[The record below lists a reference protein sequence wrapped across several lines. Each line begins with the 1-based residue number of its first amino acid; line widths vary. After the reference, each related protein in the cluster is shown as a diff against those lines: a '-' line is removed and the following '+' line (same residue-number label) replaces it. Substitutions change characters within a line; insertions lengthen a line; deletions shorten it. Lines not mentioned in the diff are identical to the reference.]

1 MKKRPF
7 FIIFLLALAV
17 IPIVW
22 LSLCSGAS
30 GFGFPDIS
38 TENGKAILMLRK
50 HRIAAGFMV
59 GASLSCAGAVFQA
72 LLRNP
77 LAEPYVLGISS
88 GAGLGAAIAILFGLA
103 AINVFALPITAFV
116 SAGITLALVF
126 RLASDNGELP
136 SIYSLILSGVIVSS
150 VCSSMLMFLV
160 AIAPVEGLHS
170 VVWWML
176 GNLQP
181 ADYSLLSITSLFM
194 LAGMFIL
201 WAMGAELNAMTLGSE
216 TAHYLGIR
224 TKLVLISALATA
236 TLITASAVGLAGLI
250 GFVGLIVPHAARQF
264 AGPDH
269 KKLLPFSALLGGIF
283 LVLCDIFSRTILSPR
298 EVPVGVITAIFGGPF
313 FLILLKIRRKR
324 GWME

>member
-1 MKKRPF
+1 MKKKPF
-7 FIIFLLALAV
+7 AIIFLLLLAI
-17 IPIVW
+17 IPAVW
-22 LSLCSGAS
+22 LSLCAGAS
-30 GFGFPDIS
+30 GFGLPDTS
-38 TENGKAILMLRK
+38 TEIGKAIFMLRK
-50 HRIAAGFMV
+50 YRILTGFMV

-88 GAGLGAAIAILFGLA
+88 GAGLGAAIAILAGLA
-103 AINVFALPITAFV
+103 TANVLALPITAFI

-126 RLASDNGELP
+126 RLASDNGESP

-181 ADYSLLSITSLFM
+181 ADSSLLNIASVVI

-201 WAMGAELNAMTLGSE
+201 WAMSPELNAMTLGSE

-224 TKLVLISALATA
+224 TRFVLVLCLAIA

-250 GFVGLIVPHAARQF
+250 GFVGLIVPHAARQLV
-264 AGPDH
+264 GPDH
-269 KKLLPFSALLGGIF
+269 KKLFPASALLGGIF
-283 LVLCDIFSRTILSPR
+283 LILCDVFSRTILAPR
-298 EVPVGVITAIFGGPF
+298 EIPVGVITAIFGGPF
-313 FLILLKIRRKR
+313 FLVLLKIRSKR
-324 GWME
+324 GWLE